1 MTYFSFSI
9 HFFINTYFMWHE
21 INNFFVQNPSM
32 ALFLTLCL
40 GFLIGKLKY
49 KMLTLGTVTSVLLVG
64 VVFGIL
70 FPEVQILPPLKN
82 TFFLLFLFAIGYSVG
97 PQFFRSFKK
106 TGLPQVLFAC
116 VMCAVCLGVSW
127 LVAKIAGYN
136 AGEAVGL
143 YAGAQTISAA
153 IGVGQETINGLDISQ
168 AMKTAQDNVIP
179 VMYAVCYVFGTAGSA
194 WIIAFLGPAMMGGL
208 KKCRQDCVQ
217 MEAEM
222 GESLINQPGYAS
234 SRREVTF
241 RTYKVSN
248 PWFTSS
254 GRKVVELE
262 DYVDKQ
268 GRRLFVDRIRHNGN
282 IIDTPAPGQL
292 IYPDDEVV
300 LSGRREFIIGEESW
314 IGDEVVDPQLL
325 EFAIKITPVMVR
337 NKEVDGKTVKDLLSQ
352 PFMHGV
358 IIREIKRAQNVN
370 VPVRENTVV
379 ERGDYLTLVGLPY
392 DVSTAAK
399 SIGLAENQTTA
410 TDIIFLSLGILIGG
424 IIGVLSFK
432 AGNVPV
438 SLTTSG
444 GALIMGLIFGW
455 WHSRRPNY
463 GQIPQSAVWIF
474 RELGLNMFIACV
486 GLQCGPHF
494 VQGFEQ
500 VGWMIF
506 VWGAVA
512 TTVPLVIGILLARY
526 AFKFRPGTALGCVAG
541 SRTTTAAL
549 GAVEESLHSSVP
561 GLGYA
566 ITYAI
571 GNTLLILFAVVMVIL
586 FA

>member
-1 MTYFSFSI
+1 
-9 HFFINTYFMWHE
+9 MWHE

-254 GRKVVELE
+254 GRKVAELE

-325 EFAIKITPVMVR
+325 EFAIKITPVMIR
-337 NKEVDGKTVKDLLSQ
+337 NKEVDGKTVKDLLSH

>member
-1 MTYFSFSI
+1 
-9 HFFINTYFMWHE
+9 MWHE

-254 GRKVVELE
+254 GRKVAELE

-282 IIDTPAPGQL
+282 IIDAPAPGQL

-399 SIGLAENQTTA
+399 SIGLAENQTNA

>member
-1 MTYFSFSI
+1 
-9 HFFINTYFMWHE
+9 MWHE

-254 GRKVVELE
+254 GRKVAELE

-370 VPVRENTVV
+370 VAVRENTVV

-399 SIGLAENQTTA
+399 SIGLAENQTNA

>member
-1 MTYFSFSI
+1 
-9 HFFINTYFMWHE
+9 
-21 INNFFVQNPSM
+21 
-32 ALFLTLCL
+32 
-40 GFLIGKLKY
+40 
-49 KMLTLGTVTSVLLVG
+49 
-64 VVFGIL
+64 
-70 FPEVQILPPLKN
+70 
-82 TFFLLFLFAIGYSVG
+82 
-97 PQFFRSFKK
+97 
-106 TGLPQVLFAC
+106 
-116 VMCAVCLGVSW
+116 
-127 LVAKIAGYN
+127 
-136 AGEAVGL
+136 
-143 YAGAQTISAA
+143 
-153 IGVGQETINGLDISQ
+153 
-168 AMKTAQDNVIP
+168 
-179 VMYAVCYVFGTAGSA
+179 
-194 WIIAFLGPAMMGGL
+194 
-208 KKCRQDCVQ
+208 
-217 MEAEM
+217 
-222 GESLINQPGYAS
+222 
-234 SRREVTF
+234 
-241 RTYKVSN
+241 
-248 PWFTSS
+248 
-254 GRKVVELE
+254 
-262 DYVDKQ
+262 
-268 GRRLFVDRIRHNGN
+268 
-282 IIDTPAPGQL
+282 
-292 IYPDDEVV
+292 
-300 LSGRREFIIGEESW
+300 
-314 IGDEVVDPQLL
+314 
-325 EFAIKITPVMVR
+325 MVR
-337 NKEVDGKTVKDLLSQ
+337 NKEVDGKTVKDLLSH

-399 SIGLAENQTTA
+399 SIGLAENQTNA

>member
-1 MTYFSFSI
+1 
-9 HFFINTYFMWHE
+9 MWHE

-254 GRKVVELE
+254 GRKVAELE

-337 NKEVDGKTVKDLLSQ
+337 NKEVDGKTVKGLLSQ

>member
-1 MTYFSFSI
+1 
-9 HFFINTYFMWHE
+9 MWHE

-254 GRKVVELE
+254 GRKVAELE

-337 NKEVDGKTVKDLLSQ
+337 NKEVDGKTVKDLLSH

-370 VPVRENTVV
+370 VPVRENIVV

>member
-1 MTYFSFSI
+1 
-9 HFFINTYFMWHE
+9 MWHE

-254 GRKVVELE
+254 GRKVAELE

-282 IIDTPAPGQL
+282 IIDTPALGQL

>member
-1 MTYFSFSI
+1 
-9 HFFINTYFMWHE
+9 MWHE

-254 GRKVVELE
+254 GRKVAELE

-337 NKEVDGKTVKDLLSQ
+337 NKEVDGKIVKDLLSQ

-399 SIGLAENQTTA
+399 SIGLAENQTNA

>member
-1 MTYFSFSI
+1 
-9 HFFINTYFMWHE
+9 MWHE

-254 GRKVVELE
+254 GRKVAELE

-379 ERGDYLTLVGLPY
+379 ERGDYLILVGLPY

>member
-1 MTYFSFSI
+1 
-9 HFFINTYFMWHE
+9 MWRE

-168 AMKTAQDNVIP
+168 TMKTAQDNVIP

-254 GRKVVELE
+254 GRKVAELE

-292 IYPDDEVV
+292 IYRDDEVV

-358 IIREIKRAQNVN
+358 IIREIKRAQNIN

-379 ERGDYLTLVGLPY
+379 ERGDYITLVGLPY

-512 TTVPLVIGILLARY
+512 TTVPLVMGILLARY